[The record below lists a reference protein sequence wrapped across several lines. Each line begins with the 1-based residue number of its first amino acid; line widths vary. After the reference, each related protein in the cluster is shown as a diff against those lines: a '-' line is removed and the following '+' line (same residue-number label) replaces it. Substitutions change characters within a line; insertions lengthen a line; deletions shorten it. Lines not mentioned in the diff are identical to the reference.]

1 MHVKQSRSELGDEQV
16 ASGIEEVLTK
26 DGVDGVHGD
35 LVLGGISDEALGV
48 GEGDVRGGGAVPLV
62 VGDDLDAVVLPHA
75 DARVCGAEVDA
86 DRRPVALARHLF
98 SLPAV
103 EEALREGRRWGRDGE
118 LWRPGMGGALGFR
131 EVEDG
136 RGREIL

>member
-1 MHVKQSRSELGDEQV
+1 M
-16 ASGIEEVLTK
+16 LTK

-75 DARVCGAEVDA
+75 DARVGGAEVDA

-98 SLPAV
+98 SHS
-103 EEALREGRRWGRDGE
+103 RRSRRRFARAGGGGRDG
-118 LWRPGMGGALGFR
+118 GAAAAAGGGAGLGFR
-131 EVEDG
+131 EG
-136 RGREIL
+136 KRRTRGREIL